1 MNIYVGNVSFN
12 LTEDELR
19 QVFEAY
25 GQVSSVKIIK
35 DKITG
40 NSRGFAFVD
49 MPDKAE
55 AAAAIAG
62 TNGKEVGGRAL
73 RVNEAREREEG
84 MGGGNGGGER
94 RSSGGGSRGGYQ
106 GGGRSGGNRW

>member
-12 LTEDELR
+12 LSEDELR

-25 GQVSSVKIIK
+25 GEVSSVKIIK
-35 DKITG
+35 DKVTG

-49 MPDKAE
+49 MPDKTQ

-62 TNGKEVGGRAL
+62 TNGKEVGGRPL
-73 RVNEAREREEG
+73 RVNQARERKEG
-84 MGGGNGGGER
+84 MGNGGGM
-94 RSSGGGSRGGYQ
+94 
-106 GGGRSGGNRW
+106 GGGRSGGSRGGDRGGRSGGSRW

>member
-25 GQVSSVKIIK
+25 GEVSSVKIIK
-35 DKITG
+35 DKVTG

-49 MPDKAE
+49 MPDKSQ

-62 TNGKEVGGRAL
+62 TNGKEVGGRPL
-73 RVNEAREREEG
+73 RVNQAREREEG
-84 MGGGNGGGER
+84 MGNGGGHMGGGR
-94 RSSGGGSRGGYQ
+94 GGHRGGGHHGGGRGGSR
-106 GGGRSGGNRW
+106 W

>member
-12 LTEDELR
+12 LSEDELR

-25 GQVSSVKIIK
+25 GEVSSVKIIK
-35 DKITG
+35 DKVTG

-49 MPDKAE
+49 MPDKTQ

-62 TNGKEVGGRAL
+62 TNGKEVGGRPL
-73 RVNEAREREEG
+73 RVNQAREREEG
-84 MGGGNGGGER
+84 MGNGGGM
-94 RSSGGGSRGGYQ
+94 
-106 GGGRSGGNRW
+106 GGGRSGGSRGGDRGGRSGGSRW